1 MVAAMS
7 RPDEPRRILRL
18 ELGPRSV
25 GWVLLGLLAVWL
37 AVQLWT
43 VAIVLVVATILAGTL
58 SPLVRGLERRGVGRG
73 VALALIYLGVFVTV
87 AGVLLL
93 TVPTLVTQLLHILE
107 NAKGDRARLIAYLS
121 QYELGAPLARSIRAV
136 PFDELFAGATTRL
149 VGYSSELLAALGY
162 GVTTL
167 FLSIYLL
174 ADAKRVHG
182 AIYALVPRHYHLR
195 LARILLN
202 LETIVGGYM
211 RGQLITSVAISVF
224 VFALLTILHVPNALA
239 LALFAGL
246 TDIIPMIGGILA
258 SAPSVVAALG
268 RGTPTV
274 VGIAVALFLYQ
285 EFESRILV
293 PRLYGRVL
301 RISPVVVLLALMIGG
316 TLLGILGALLAL
328 PIAAGLQMIVRELRV
343 ELPGA
348 TDDPRARV
356 RDATAEATYE
366 ALSAGA
372 APVEA
377 AAIAHDLVHKI
388 RDTETAGVDVTARLA
403 ALRDPAAPAD
413 PADPAAPQPVDPEA
427 SR

>member
-1 MVAAMS
+1 MS
-7 RPDEPRRILRL
+7 RTDEPRRILRL

-25 GWVLLGLLAVWL
+25 FWALLGLLIGWL
-37 AVQLWT
+37 TIELWT

-58 SPLVRGLERRGVGRG
+58 SPLVRGLERRGLRRST
-73 VALALIYLGVFVTV
+73 ALALIYLGLFVGV
-87 AGVLLL
+87 GAVLLL
-93 TVPTLVTQLLHILE
+93 TVPTMVTQVLHILE
-107 NAKGDRARLIAYLS
+107 NAKGDRAHLITYLN
-121 QYELGAPLARSIRAV
+121 QYEVTAPLARSIRAV
-136 PFDELFAGATTRL
+136 PFDELFAGATSRL
-149 VGYSSELLAALGY
+149 LGYSSELLTAVGY

-174 ADAKRVHG
+174 ADAKRVNG

-211 RGQLITSVAISVF
+211 RGQLITSVAISLFVF
-224 VFALLTILHVPNALA
+224 VLLTVLSVPNALA

-268 RGTPTV
+268 RGTPTIV
-274 VGIAVALFLYQ
+274 AIVVALFLYQ

-301 RISPVVVLLALMIGG
+301 RISPVLVLLALLVGG

-328 PIAAGLQMIVRELRV
+328 PIAAGLQMVVRELRV
-343 ELPGA
+343 ELPGDA
-348 TDDPRARV
+348 SDDPRARV
-356 RDATAEATYE
+356 HDAKAEAAYE

-372 APVEA
+372 PPVEA
-377 AAIAHDLVHKI
+377 AAIATELAHKI
-388 RDTETAGVDVTARLA
+388 RDTETAGINVTAKLT
-403 ALRDPAAPAD
+403 ALGDEDLGGKPR
-413 PADPAAPQPVDPEA
+413 
-427 SR
+427 